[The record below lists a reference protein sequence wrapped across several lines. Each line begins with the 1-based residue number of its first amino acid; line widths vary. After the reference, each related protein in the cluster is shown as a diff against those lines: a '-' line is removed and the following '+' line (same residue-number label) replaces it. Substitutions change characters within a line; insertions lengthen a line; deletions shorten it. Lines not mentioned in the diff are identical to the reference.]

1 MHEFSQIFKSKE
13 MNSLN
18 LNVVEGEKE
27 ADGE

>member
-13 MNSLN
+13 MNYLN